1 MRYDH
6 VIWDWN
12 GTLFDDVELVVDI
25 MRGMLARR
33 DLGEFDV
40 ERYRE
45 LFTFPVRDYYA
56 RVGFDFEREPFEEL
70 AVEFIDAYVSRWR
83 DYSFRPDAWSVS
95 DALHERGVSQS
106 ILSAAEQGLL
116 DDSTSHFG
124 LTDRMTALVGIDDH
138 HAVTKLDHGL
148 AFLHRLHV
156 PVDRVLFIGDTEHD
170 HEVATAMG
178 VDCALVEHG
187 HARRDR
193 LEATGAPTFAS
204 LTALLASLA

>member
-83 DYSFRPDAWSVS
+83 DYSLRPDA
-95 DALHERGVSQS
+95 
-106 ILSAAEQGLL
+106 
-116 DDSTSHFG
+116 
-124 LTDRMTALVGIDDH
+124 
-138 HAVTKLDHGL
+138 
-148 AFLHRLHV
+148 
-156 PVDRVLFIGDTEHD
+156 
-170 HEVATAMG
+170 
-178 VDCALVEHG
+178 
-187 HARRDR
+187 
-193 LEATGAPTFAS
+193 
-204 LTALLASLA
+204 